1 MIDMRKIFNIITIAL
16 LAVSGFVSVS
26 CEQMKSSSAEPVVR
40 FVRPVDAAMKDK
52 LLTEV
57 SMGSMVAV
65 IGEGLGDVC
74 RIDFNDQTAKLN
86 PAYVTPTSIIVT
98 VPSSMPSE
106 ITNRMYLETK
116 SGKKAEFGI
125 AVMIP
130 APSVKSI
137 SCAYAPVGSDVTIG
151 GQYFFAKD
159 NGLVDV
165 TFPGGLA
172 AEVKSVTETQVVCTV
187 PEGAVVEGPVSVV
200 SKYGTG
206 RSSFNWRSTEGLFE
220 NFTSTANVTWGTGR
234 FASDNGCD
242 GQYLHLYGNV
252 GSWAWPANEMQ
263 LFWLNPDHSPLLT
276 EGEPSDYALSF
287 EYCCNK
293 WDCTPM
299 IMWFNSDKEEHNVDG
314 EDAQC
319 HWKLYE
325 DGFDAGVWR
334 TVTIPLTEFKWDKE
348 EKTSER
354 SIRSFDDMV
363 NFHLMPF
370 GAADGAGELDIM
382 LDNFRLVKVK

>member
-1 MIDMRKIFNIITIAL
+1 MIDMRKIINIITIAL

-26 CEQMKSSSAEPVVR
+26 CEQMKGSSAEPVVR

-137 SCAYAPVGSDVTIG
+137 SCAYAPVGSEVKIG

-172 AEVKSVTETQVVCTV
+172 AEVKSVTETEVVCTV
-187 PEGAVVEGPVSVV
+187 PDGAVVEGPVSVI

-220 NFTSTANVTWGTGR
+220 NFTSAANVTWGTGC

-287 EYCCNK
+287 EYCCNR

-299 IMWFNSDKEEHNVDG
+299 IMWFNSDKEEHSVDG

-334 TVTIPLTEFKWDKE
+334 TMTIPLAEFKWDKE
-348 EKTSER
+348 ENTSER

-363 NFHLMPF
+363 NFHIMPF